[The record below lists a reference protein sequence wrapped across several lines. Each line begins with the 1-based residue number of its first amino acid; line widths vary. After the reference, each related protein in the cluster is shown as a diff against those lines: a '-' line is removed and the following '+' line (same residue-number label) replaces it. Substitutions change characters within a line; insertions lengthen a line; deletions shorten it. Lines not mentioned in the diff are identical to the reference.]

1 MMEIKNMQA
10 SLGSLQE
17 KPNIALS
24 GEGRLRLDI
33 AGASSALHSACTALN
48 AGSPAYFNKVK

>member
-1 MMEIKNMQA
+1 MGIKNMQA